1 MDHIT
6 HYSSPLGRMT
16 LVSNGK
22 ELTGLWFEG
31 QKYSS
36 IAQDSIAH
44 DKDDLPVFQETIR
57 WLDTYFGGEIPDFTP
72 PIKMHGTAFRQM
84 VWEILLTIPYGQ
96 TTTYGEIAR
105 RVAHEKKVP
114 VMSAQAVGGAVGHND
129 IALIIPCHRVVGKNG
144 SLTGYAAGL
153 DKKAYLLRMEK
164 ESQERLEKE

>member
-6 HYSSPLGRMT
+6 YYSSPLGRMT

-72 PIKMHGTAFRQM
+72 PIKMHGTVFRQM

-153 DKKAYLLRMEK
+153 DKKAYLLKMEK

>member
-6 HYSSPLGRMT
+6 HYCSPLGRMT

-36 IAQDSIAH
+36 IALDSIAH

-72 PIKMHGTAFRQM
+72 PIRMHGTVFRQM

-105 RVAHEKKVP
+105 RVAREKKVP

-129 IALIIPCHRVVGKNG
+129 IALIIPCHRVLGKNG

-153 DKKAYLLRMEK
+153 DKKAYLLKMEK

>member
-6 HYSSPLGRMT
+6 HYCSPLGRMT

-22 ELTGLWFEG
+22 ELTGLWFER

-57 WLDTYFGGEIPDFTP
+57 WLNTYFRGEIPDFTP
-72 PIKMHGTAFRQM
+72 PIRMYGTVFRQM

-96 TTTYGEIAR
+96 TTTYGEVAR

-129 IALIIPCHRVVGKNG
+129 IALIIPCHRVVGQNG

-153 DKKAYLLRMEK
+153 DKKAYLLKMEK
-164 ESQERLEKE
+164 DSLERLVKE

>member
-6 HYSSPLGRMT
+6 HYCSPLGRMT

-31 QKYSS
+31 QRNSS

-72 PIKMHGTAFRQM
+72 PIRMHGTVFRQM

-153 DKKAYLLRMEK
+153 DKKAYLLKMEK
-164 ESQERLEKE
+164 ESQERLAKE

>member
-6 HYSSPLGRMT
+6 YYSSPLGRMT

-72 PIKMHGTAFRQM
+72 PIRMHGTVFRQM

-153 DKKAYLLRMEK
+153 DKKAYLLKMEK
-164 ESQERLEKE
+164 ESQERLAKE

>member
-6 HYSSPLGRMT
+6 HYCSPLGRMT

-31 QKYSS
+31 QKHF
-36 IAQDSIAH
+36 AAPPH
-44 DKDDLPVFQETIR
+44 IR
-57 WLDTYFGGEIPDFTP
+57 WLDTYFGGGIPDFTP
-72 PIKMHGTAFRQM
+72 PIRMHGTVFRQM

-105 RVAHEKKVP
+105 RVAREKKVP

-153 DKKAYLLRMEK
+153 DKKAYLLKMEK

>member
-6 HYSSPLGRMT
+6 HYCSPLGRMT

-57 WLDTYFGGEIPDFTP
+57 WLDTYFGGGIPDFTL

-153 DKKAYLLRMEK
+153 DKKAYLLKMEK

>member
-1 MDHIT
+1 MDYIT

-16 LVSNGK
+16 LVSNGE
-22 ELTGLWFEG
+22 ELTGLWFER
-31 QKYSS
+31 QKNSS
-36 IAQDSIAH
+36 VALDSVAH

-57 WLDTYFGGEIPDFTP
+57 WLNTYFRGKIPDFTP
-72 PIKMHGTAFRQM
+72 PIRMHGTAFRQM

-105 RVAHEKKVP
+105 RVASEKRVA

-153 DKKAYLLRMEK
+153 DKKAYLLKMEK
-164 ESQERLEKE
+164 ETYERLMKD

>member
-6 HYSSPLGRMT
+6 YYSSPLGRMT

-72 PIKMHGTAFRQM
+72 PIRMHGTAFRQM

-153 DKKAYLLRMEK
+153 DKKAYLLKMEK
-164 ESQERLEKE
+164 ESQERLAKE

>member
-6 HYSSPLGRMT
+6 HYCSPLGRMT

-72 PIKMHGTAFRQM
+72 PIRMHGTVFRQM

-105 RVAHEKKVP
+105 RVAREKKVP

-153 DKKAYLLRMEK
+153 DKKAYLLKMEK
-164 ESQERLEKE
+164 ESQERLAKE

>member
-6 HYSSPLGRMT
+6 HYCSPLGRMT

-44 DKDDLPVFQETIR
+44 DKDNLPVFQETIR

-72 PIKMHGTAFRQM
+72 PIRMHGTVFRQM

-153 DKKAYLLRMEK
+153 DKKAYLLKMEK

>member
-6 HYSSPLGRMT
+6 HYCSPLGRMT

-72 PIKMHGTAFRQM
+72 PIRMHGTVFRQM

-153 DKKAYLLRMEK
+153 DKKAYLLKMEK

>member
-6 HYSSPLGRMT
+6 HYCSPLGRMT

-31 QKYSS
+31 QKNSS

-72 PIKMHGTAFRQM
+72 PIRMHGTAFRQM

-153 DKKAYLLRMEK
+153 DKKAYLLKMEK
-164 ESQERLEKE
+164 ESQERLAKE

>member
-6 HYSSPLGRMT
+6 HYCSPLGRMT

-72 PIKMHGTAFRQM
+72 PIRMHGTVFRQM

-153 DKKAYLLRMEK
+153 DKKAYLLKMEK
-164 ESQERLEKE
+164 ESQERLAKE

>member
-6 HYSSPLGRMT
+6 HYCSPLGRMT

-31 QKYSS
+31 QKNSS

-44 DKDDLPVFQETIR
+44 DKDDLPVFQKTIR
-57 WLDTYFGGEIPDFTP
+57 WLNTYFRGEKPDFTP
-72 PIKMHGTAFRQM
+72 PIRMHGTAFRQM

-153 DKKAYLLRMEK
+153 DKKAYLLKMEK

>member
-6 HYSSPLGRMT
+6 YYSSPLGRMT

-31 QKYSS
+31 QRNSS
-36 IAQDSIAH
+36 IAQDCIAH

-72 PIKMHGTAFRQM
+72 PIRMHGTVFRQM

-105 RVAHEKKVP
+105 RVAREKKVP

-153 DKKAYLLRMEK
+153 DKKAYLLKMEK

>member
-6 HYSSPLGRMT
+6 HYCSPLGRMT

-31 QKYSS
+31 QRNSS

-72 PIKMHGTAFRQM
+72 PIRMHGTVFRQM

-153 DKKAYLLRMEK
+153 DKKAYLLKMEK

>member
-6 HYSSPLGRMT
+6 HYCSPLGRMT

-22 ELTGLWFEG
+22 ELTGLWFER

-44 DKDDLPVFQETIR
+44 DKDDLPVFQETIK
-57 WLDTYFGGEIPDFTP
+57 WLDTYFGGGIPDFTP
-72 PIKMHGTAFRQM
+72 PIQMHGTAFRQM
-84 VWEILLTIPYGQ
+84 VWDILLTIPYGQ

-153 DKKAYLLRMEK
+153 DKKAYLLKMEK
-164 ESQERLEKE
+164 ESQERHAKE

>member
-6 HYSSPLGRMT
+6 HYCSPLGRMT

-153 DKKAYLLRMEK
+153 DKKAYLLKMEK

>member
-6 HYSSPLGRMT
+6 HYCSPLGRMT

-44 DKDDLPVFQETIR
+44 DKDNLPVFQETIR

-72 PIKMHGTAFRQM
+72 PIRMHGTVFRQM

-96 TTTYGEIAR
+96 TTTYGKIAR
-105 RVAHEKKVP
+105 RVAREKKVP

-153 DKKAYLLRMEK
+153 DKKAYLLKMEK